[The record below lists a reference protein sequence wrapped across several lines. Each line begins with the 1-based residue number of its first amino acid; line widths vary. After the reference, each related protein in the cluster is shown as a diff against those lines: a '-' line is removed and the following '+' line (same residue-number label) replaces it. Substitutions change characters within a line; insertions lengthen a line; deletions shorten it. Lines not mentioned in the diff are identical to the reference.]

1 MFPFSPRV
9 IRTSLR
15 RFLGDETASTAIEYA
30 LIASG
35 VSIVI
40 VATIFSIGTS
50 VQGLYASVAT
60 ALK

>member
-1 MFPFSPRV
+1 MFQFSPRV
-9 IRTSLR
+9 IRTSLH